1 MNFAKILTKSEAKWK
16 LIRLPRTLLE
26 AEFPEKNE
34 IFDVEFKGEIY
45 KLKLNTSNQI
55 MISQL
60 FAKYKFKEG
69 DTLKI
74 KSTNDGFKFN
84 LEK

>member
-1 MNFAKILTKSEAKWK
+1 MNFTKILTKSEAKWK
-16 LIRLPRTLLE
+16 VIRLPRTLLE

-45 KLKLNTSNQI
+45 KLKLNASNQI

-60 FAKYKFKEG
+60 FTKYRFKEG

-74 KSTNDGFKFN
+74 KSTSNGFEFN
-84 LEK
+84 LEE